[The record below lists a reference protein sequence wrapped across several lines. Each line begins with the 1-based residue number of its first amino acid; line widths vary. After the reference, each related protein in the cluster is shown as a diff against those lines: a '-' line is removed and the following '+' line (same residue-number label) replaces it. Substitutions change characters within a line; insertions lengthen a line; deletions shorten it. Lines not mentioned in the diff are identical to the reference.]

1 MSILIAI
8 PCFNEEANISNTINQ
23 IREATK
29 LNNVE
34 ILVVEDGSTD
44 NTIEV
49 LNNLGVTII
58 QHQVNRGLG
67 EAFRSMMKYCLE
79 KKHDYMITID
89 ADGQFDSGEIDKF
102 IFEISSKK
110 FDFVT
115 GSRFLKKSQTEN
127 MPKARKVGN
136 KIYARV
142 ISKLAAIEMTDV
154 SCGYRAYTR
163 NALLH
168 LNLSGQFTYT
178 HETILS
184 LAQQKLRISEI
195 PIKVKYFEERESAIS
210 GSLLKYAIN
219 TSWLIFLFVFYF
231 APSRFFFWL
240 GNVFLFPS
248 FVFLSLFLEH
258 KIDSGSFQGYYFAGV
273 LGGLFGALSFVMFT
287 AAAISIVLTR
297 LLRAQSKVLFLIK
310 LNLYDDRNS

>member
-8 PCFNEEANISNTINQ
+8 PCFNEKDNISNTIHKIQ
-23 IREATK
+23 ESTK
-29 LNNVE
+29 SINVE

-49 LNNLGVTII
+49 LNKLSDTII
-58 QHQVNRGLG
+58 QHEVNKGLG
-67 EAFRSMMKYCLE
+67 EAFRSMMNYCLE

-89 ADGQFDSGEIDKF
+89 ADGQFDSMEIGKF
-102 IFEISSKK
+102 INEISSKK

-115 GSRFLKKSQTEN
+115 GSRFLSDSQTEN

-142 ISKLAAIEMTDV
+142 ISKLAAKEISDV
-154 SCGYRAYTR
+154 SCGFRAYTR

-184 LAQQKLRISEI
+184 LAQQKLRFSEL

-210 GSLLKYAIN
+210 GNLFKYAIN
-219 TSWLIFLFVFYF
+219 TSRIIFRNVFYF
-231 APSRFFFWL
+231 APSRVFFWL
-240 GNVFLFPS
+240 GNVFLLPS
-248 FVFLSLFLEH
+248 FIFLSLFFEH

-273 LGGLFGALSFVMFT
+273 LGGLFGALSFVMYT
-287 AAAISIVLTR
+287 AAAISIVMTR
-297 LLRAQSKVLFLIK
+297 ILKEQNKILFLTK
-310 LNLYDDRNS
+310 LNLYKGGNS